1 VSSFEPSE
9 RANELQSCQEIA
21 GGLFVASSDAA
32 ELFDELEESFDQ
44 IAFGVEGEIA
54 IAFDFAIRLRR
65 DDRLDDAHC
74 EAGDVAV
81 GVVAFVAEKGVGLYF
96 CGQRFSLR
104 DVMNLAAGQTE
115 REWISQGI
123 DDHMDFR
130 GQATARTAN
139 GLVDAPFL
147 RAPAL
152 C

>member
-1 VSSFEPSE
+1 M
-9 RANELQSCQEIA
+9 QSCEEIA
-21 GGLFVASSDAA
+21 RGLFVACGDAT

-44 IAFGVEGEIA
+44 IALAVKREIA
-54 IAFDFAIRLRR
+54 IAFVFAIRLWR
-65 DDRLDDAHC
+65 DDRLDRARL

-81 GVVAFVAEKGVGLYF
+81 GVVALVAQNGFRLYLCRERFGL
-96 CGQRFSLR
+96 G
-104 DVMNLAAGQTE
+104 DVMDLTAGQTE
-115 REWISQGI
+115 RERISEGV
-123 DDHMDFR
+123 DDPMDFR

>member
-1 VSSFEPSE
+1 MSSFEPSE

-65 DDRLDDAHC
+65 DDRLDD
-74 EAGDVAV
+74 AV